1 MYVVVPPDV
10 YAEIDCPA
18 TVTSYVVFN
27 DVPVILIVPCLFA
40 LNVGSAVLAAVTN
53 LLAIIDLSCIVSIS

>member
-1 MYVVVPPDV
+1 M

-18 TVTSYVVFN
+18 TVTSYVVLS

-40 LNVGSAVLAAVTN
+40 LNVGSAVLAAVTV
-53 LLAIIDLSCIVSIS
+53 LFAIIDFYCIVRMS